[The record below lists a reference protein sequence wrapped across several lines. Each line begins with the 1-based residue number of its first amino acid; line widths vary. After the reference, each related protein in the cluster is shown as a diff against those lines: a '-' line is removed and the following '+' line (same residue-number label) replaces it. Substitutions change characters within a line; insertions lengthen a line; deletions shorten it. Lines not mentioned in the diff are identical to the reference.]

1 MIYLDFETYSEID
14 LTRVGAY
21 AYARH
26 PSTEVLVCCLAID
39 DAPVRRYDVAH
50 DGLPL
55 DALALLGDARHGLV
69 AHNATFE
76 RLVLEHVLGLRVP
89 LERWH
94 DTAVLALTCGLPARL
109 ATLSAV
115 LGLAEDEAK
124 LADGFRLVNT
134 FSAPNPANYKVRRYL
149 REHKPEAWARFVEY
163 CARDVEVTRTLW
175 TALPA
180 SVYHAERANWLIDQR
195 INDRGIPVDT
205 AFIDAAIVA
214 TERATAAAN
223 AELTSLTG
231 GAVSSVTE
239 LLGMREW
246 LEGQDVAVDSL
257 DKAAVTALLERA
269 DLPSPARRALELRQ
283 EVGKSGTAKF
293 RAARL
298 GAVDGRVR
306 GTLQFY
312 GANRTGRAAGRLVQ
326 PQNMAR
332 PSLREA
338 ELDDAVEAIRTET
351 VDLLFPRPME
361 AISSAVRALIA
372 APAGRKLVVADLA
385 NIEGRVLAWLAG
397 EAWKLDAFREF
408 DAGTGPDLYKL
419 TYARSFGAPLD
430 RVTKDDRQVGK
441 VMELAFG
448 YQGGHGAW
456 TTMAAN
462 YHVKLPGAAV
472 QACIDAWRAAH
483 PHVRALWRGC
493 EDAARKALAHPGTAY
508 TVRGCRFRC
517 GNHGRWSWL
526 TVRIPSGRT
535 LCYFQPRLD
544 EDGGLRYVGQ
554 LSERGG
560 AWGEVATY
568 GGKFVENIVQALA
581 RDVLLHGVAVTEAA
595 GTGYDVV
602 LTVHDEIVTETPDR
616 PDYTVATLAGY
627 MTTLPDW
634 CPDLPLAATG
644 YESAFYRKD

>member
-1 MIYLDFETYSEID
+1 MIYLDFETYGEVD
-14 LTRVGAY
+14 LTKVGAY

-26 PSTEVLVCCLAID
+26 PATEVLVCCYAVD
-39 DAPVRRYDVAH
+39 EGPVQRHDVAH
-50 DGLPL
+50 EGLPP
-55 DALALLGDARHGLV
+55 AVLALLADPAHDLV

-76 RLVLEHVLGLRVP
+76 RLVLEHVLGLRVA

-109 ATLSAV
+109 ATLCTV
-115 LGLAEDEAK
+115 LGLDADEAK
-124 LADGFRLVNT
+124 FEDGHRLVNT
-134 FSAPNPANYKVRRYL
+134 FSTPNPASYKVRRYL
-149 REHKPEAWARFVEY
+149 REHKPEAWARFIDY

-175 TALPA
+175 SALPRT
-180 SVYHAERANWLIDQR
+180 VYAAERANWLTDQR
-195 INDRGIPVDT
+195 INDRGIPVDIR
-205 AFIDAAIVA
+205 FIDAAIAA
-214 TERATAAAN
+214 TERATAHAN
-223 AELTSLTG
+223 AELATLTG
-231 GAVSSVTE
+231 GAVISVTE
-239 LLGMREW
+239 LVGLREW
-246 LEGQDVAVDSL
+246 LEQQDVVVESL
-257 DKAAVTALLERA
+257 DKAAVTALLERG
-269 DLPSPARRALELRQ
+269 DLTPPARRALELRQ
-283 EVGKSGTAKF
+283 AVGKSSTAKF

-298 GAVDGRVR
+298 SAQDGRVR

-326 PQNMAR
+326 PQNMTR
-332 PSLREA
+332 PTLRES
-338 ELDDAVEAIRTET
+338 ELDEAVDAIRTDT

-385 NIEGRVLAWLAG
+385 NIEGRLLAWLAG
-397 EAWKLDAFREF
+397 EEWKLAAFREF
-408 DAGTGPDLYKL
+408 DAGIGPDLYKL

-430 RVTKDDRQVGK
+430 RVTKDDRQIGK

-456 TTMAAN
+456 GTMAAAYN
-462 YHVKLPGAAV
+462 VKLPAAAV
-472 QACIDAWRAAH
+472 QGCIDAWRAAH
-483 PHVRALWRGC
+483 PRVRGLWRGC
-493 EDAARKALAHPGTAY
+493 EDAARRALAAPGRSFV
-508 TVRGCRFRC
+508 VRDCRFRA
-517 GNHGRWSWL
+517 GAVSRWSWL

-535 LCYFQPRLD
+535 LCYFKPRLD
-544 EDGGLRYVGQ
+544 DEGRLRYLGQ

-581 RDVLLHGVAVTEAA
+581 RDVLLHGVAVTEGA
-595 GTGYDVV
+595 GTGYAVV
-602 LTVHDEIVTETPDR
+602 LTVHDEIVTETPDL

-634 CPDLPLAATG
+634 CPDLPLAAAG
-644 YESAFYRKD
+644 YESRFYRKD